1 MRGLP
6 KQASELL
13 TKARESALLAVELY
27 NKPAISFKS
36 GAYITLMII
45 AWTALFQAY
54 FLKKRIKPYFKKG
67 RRFEV
72 IIEKIGS
79 KIVKE
84 YKWWDLPK
92 CIKEYFKSDN
102 PPERKNL
109 EFFIPLRN
117 MIEHRN
123 LPELDIS
130 IFGECQSLI
139 INFDDFIE
147 KEFGKKFILRQ
158 NLSHSL
164 QFSFSENNLMDF
176 NKRELQKKNSKE
188 LVNYIKAFRS
198 SLSSNIFQSDKY
210 SYKVV
215 LIKVANHSSRNAL
228 PLKFINYKDLSEAN
242 KQKLHE
248 MDIVLTKEQEV
259 TIPEDTLL
267 KKYKLEYR
275 DLCNELKKQIP
286 NLKFNQKFHNIK
298 KEVIKNDPTLVYTRK
313 LDPDNP
319 NSSKKDFYHPNIINK
334 FKKYYT
340 QRKDNEK

>member
-6 KQASELL
+6 IQVKELL

-27 NKPAISFKS
+27 NKPAVSFKT
-36 GAYITLMII
+36 GAYISLMII
-45 AWTALFQAY
+45 AWTSIFHAY
-54 FLKKRIKPYFKKG
+54 YLKKRIKPYFRKG
-67 RRFEV
+67 KRYEI
-72 IIEKIGS
+72 IIEKVGNKEI
-79 KIVKE
+79 KE
-84 YKWWDLPK
+84 YKWWDLSK
-92 CIKEYFKSDN
+92 CLKEYFKGNN

-139 INFDDFIE
+139 INIDDFIE
-147 KEFGKKFILRQ
+147 KEFGKKFILKQ

-164 QFSFSENNLMDF
+164 QFSFSEKNLMDF
-176 NKRELQKKNSKE
+176 SKRELQKKNLKE

-228 PLKFINYKDLSEAN
+228 PLKFVNYNDLSEED
-242 KQKLHE
+242 KQKLYE
-248 MDIVLTKEQEV
+248 TGIVLTKEKEV
-259 TIPEDTLL
+259 KIPEDKLL
-267 KKYKLEYR
+267 KEYNLEYK
-275 DLCNELKKQIP
+275 DLCNELKKLYP
-286 NLKFNQKFHNIK
+286 NFKQNQNFHIYRKEIIAKFSNLI
-298 KEVIKNDPTLVYTRK
+298 YTRK

-319 NSSKKDFYHPNIINK
+319 KSSKKDYYHPDILKK
-334 FKKYYT
+334 FEKYYT
-340 QRKDNEK
+340 NKNVNHT